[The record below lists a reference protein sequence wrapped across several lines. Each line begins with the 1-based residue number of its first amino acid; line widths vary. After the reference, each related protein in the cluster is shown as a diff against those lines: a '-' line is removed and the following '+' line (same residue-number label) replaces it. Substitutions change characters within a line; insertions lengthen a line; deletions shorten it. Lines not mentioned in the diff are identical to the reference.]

1 MRISRGWRAV
11 VRTAPVWVVPV
22 AAVILT
28 VSLVFLC
35 VPALEAA

>member
-22 AAVILT
+22 AAAILA